1 VDARLILIVDGD
13 SAVRQSL
20 IDLLSLEGHEVDG
33 ADDAETALLL
43 LEQRRYDLVISDV
56 RMPDLDGPALIAA
69 LHERFA
75 DSPPRVAFLTA
86 QTFDPQYGGFLADL
100 RAPMLMKPLRPGPAL
115 ELIGRV
121 LAS

>member
-1 VDARLILIVDGD
+1 MDARLILIADRD
-13 SAVRQSL
+13 TAVRQSL

-33 ADDAETALLL
+33 ADDAEAALLL

-56 RMPDLDGPALIAA
+56 RLPGLDGPALIAA
-69 LHERFA
+69 LQERFA
-75 DSPPRVAFLTA
+75 ESPPRVVFLTG
-86 QTFDPQYGGFLADL
+86 QTFDPRYGGFLADL
-100 RAPMLMKPLRPGPAL
+100 RAPMLIKPVRPGPAL